1 LNSIF
6 GGVSK
11 SFREKNGF
19 SEEAMYQ
26 SISQQFNAN
35 INSFYAFNKLSDQNK
50 EAVIN
55 WLRAGVN

>member
-1 LNSIF
+1 
-6 GGVSK
+6 
-11 SFREKNGF
+11 
-19 SEEAMYQ
+19 MYQ